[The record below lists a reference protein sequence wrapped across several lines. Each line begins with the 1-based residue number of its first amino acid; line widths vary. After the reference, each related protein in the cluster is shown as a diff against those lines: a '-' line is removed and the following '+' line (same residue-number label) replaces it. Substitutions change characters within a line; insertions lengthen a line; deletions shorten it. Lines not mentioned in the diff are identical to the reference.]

1 MRDRAK
7 CQMVQFLEHKT
18 GGCTMRQLGGF
29 LHRQAR
35 VVPVPQTAKGPAVEG
50 MLRGTRRGLEA
61 QLREGFTRQGRAA
74 GLGVMPDLTPSGMKT
89 EVGGSLPR
97 FLKPISAARGGLPL
111 DIECGHCS
119 AIRARA

>member
-7 CQMVQFLEHKT
+7 FQMVQVPEDKT
-18 GGCTMRQLGGF
+18 GGGTMRQLGGF
-29 LHRQAR
+29 RHRQA
-35 VVPVPQTAKGPAVEG
+35 AKGPAVEG
-50 MLRGTRRGLEA
+50 MLQGTRRGVEA
-61 QLREGFTRQGRAA
+61 QRREGFTRQGRAA

-97 FLKPISAARGGLPL
+97 FLEPISAAGGGLPL
-111 DIECGHCS
+111 DIACGHCS